1 MTKEETINALTAYEQ
16 KYWEYEKSY
25 QRCRTLS
32 NRIKE
37 YKKPY
42 WEKERV
48 KRSVIGV
55 LSQLFLVFYFSMF
68 ILQEIDILDQ
78 RQVLA
83 FLISA
88 IVTAAS
94 FVVSGAIVR
103 RENNK
108 IIAENAKRHSE
119 WARRQQ
125 SLPELNKQLSDETAR
140 MEKLKQRAHWQG
152 NFCGL
157 RGDYLNPYVVNRLV
171 KYLET
176 GRCDSLKEALN
187 LYEVEKREELRD
199 KEARQHRRQMENYA
213 AASAEASIAA
223 ARNSEEAAFWA
234 ATSAFASFTAASN
247 SSKAN
252 NSGEYHVV

>member
-48 KRSVIGV
+48 VCTFGSWIMQIVFVMIIVGLIFEETGLSNSHETLCV
-55 LSQLFLVFYFSMF
+55 LLGA
-68 ILQEIDILDQ
+68 
-78 RQVLA
+78 VL
-83 FLISA
+83 I
-88 IVTAAS
+88 
-94 FVVSGAIVR
+94 VVSIIVR
-103 RENNK
+103 LVSVKKENNK